1 MLKFIEGDQLIEIF
15 LDLMKES
22 TSADLAVAFWGK
34 GSAAQLKIKKN
45 GGIRIICNLESGA
58 CNPNEIEKLQELV
71 KIKTNKE
78 LHAKVYSTKKGAIIG
93 SSNASTN
100 GLAIP
105 ASDAQWWREANIVVD
120 EQSILDEIAKWF
132 EIMWRDAQEITD
144 SDLGRARELWKLR
157 SSKAPHRKKEKTLIA
172 ALKANAEL
180 LQSAEIY
187 CIVYREGLDPGAMA
201 AWKKLSAGAE
211 LAKAWSY
218 QPVEPFKA
226 GSWLI
231 SCTFGKGSPSIN
243 GYLHVPDELASYLSS
258 TKGEPDLYAAYPKS
272 GIEVGLVRYRVSK
285 EEKADLLKKLQED
298 SRFKRLNKTWEWGD
312 ALIPLRD
319 LI

>member
-1 MLKFIEGDQLIEIF
+1 MLKFIEGGRLIEEF
-15 LDLMKES
+15 QNLKKDS
-22 TSADLAVAFWGK
+22 DGADLAVAFWGN
-34 GSAAQLKIKKN
+34 GSAARLKIKKN
-45 GGIRIICNLESGA
+45 GGIRIICNLQSGA
-58 CNPNEIEKLQELV
+58 CNPDEIEKLQRLV
-71 KIKTNKE
+71 NIRTHKE
-78 LHAKVYSTKKGAIIG
+78 LHAKVYSTKRGAIIG

-120 EQSILDEIAKWF
+120 DQSILDEIAKWF
-132 EIMWRDAQEITD
+132 EIMWREAQEITE
-144 SDLGRARELWKLR
+144 SHLGRARELWKLR
-157 SSKAPHRKKEKTLIA
+157 FSKAPHRTNEKTLIA
-172 ALKANAEL
+172 VLKANAEL

-187 CIVYREGLDPGAMA
+187 CIVYRDDLDPGAKA
-201 AWKKLSAGAE
+201 AWKTLSSGAE

-218 QPVEPFKA
+218 QPIEPFKA

-231 SCTFGKGSPSIN
+231 SCNFRKGSPSIN

-272 GIEVGLVRYRVSK
+272 GIEVGLVCYPLSK
-285 EEKADLLKKLQED
+285 GEKADLLKKLQENR
-298 SRFKRLNKTWEWGD
+298 RFKRLNKTWEWGD